1 MARRFALKDFAYAHR
16 GLWTKDGLPE
26 NSLGSFRA
34 AAEAGF
40 GIEFDLRPSADG
52 EVMVFHDPL
61 LERMTGIEGQF
72 ESRPARDLKSH
83 RLNGGNEPVPAFED
97 LLAFWPKDLPMLA
110 EMKIDGGTDPV
121 AFAGKVGARLM
132 DWPGLA
138 AAMSFSEI
146 AVRALPEGLMR
157 GQLIGP
163 TEHLGE
169 AYFDAFAER
178 AIADGIDYIAVHYT
192 DAARAAAATAGKD
205 MPFAVWTLRAE
216 ADLAALEPY
225 RPALI
230 FEHFSPALA
239 LDALAP

>member
-1 MARRFALKDFAYAHR
+1 MARRFALKEFAYAHR

-34 AAEAGF
+34 AADAGL

-52 EVMVFHDPL
+52 EVMVFHDAGL
-61 LERMTGIEGQF
+61 ARMTGAEGEF
-72 ESRPARDLKSH
+72 EALPARRLQDH
-83 RLNGGNEPVPAFED
+83 RLNGGDEPVPSFDD
-97 LLAFWPKDLPMLA
+97 LLSLWTQDLPMLA

-121 AFAGKVGARLM
+121 AFAKTVGARLLE
-132 DWPGLA
+132 WPGLA
-138 AAMSFSEI
+138 AAMSFSDI

-157 GQLIGP
+157 GQLIAP
-163 TEHLGE
+163 SAQYGE

-178 AIADGIDYIAVHYT
+178 AMADGIDYLAVHYT

-205 MPFAVWTLRAE
+205 MPFAVWTVRAQ
-216 ADLAALEPY
+216 ADLAALAPY

-239 LDALAP
+239 LDAFAP

>member
-1 MARRFALKDFAYAHR
+1 MARRFALNNFAYAHR
-16 GLWTKDGLPE
+16 GLWMKDGLPE
-26 NSLGSFRA
+26 NSLGSFKA
-34 AAEAGF
+34 AAAAGL

-61 LERMTGIEGQF
+61 LERMTGMEGQF
-72 ESRPARDLKSH
+72 ESHPASILKDY
-83 RLNGGNEPVPAFED
+83 RLNSGDEPVPAFDD
-97 LLAFWPKDLPMLA
+97 LLALWPEDLPILA

-121 AFAGKVGARLM
+121 AFAEKVGARLM

-138 AAMSFSEI
+138 AAMSFSDI

-163 TEHLGE
+163 SVHLGE
-169 AYFDAFAER
+169 AYFDTFAER
-178 AIADGIDYIAVHYT
+178 AIADGIDYLAVHYT

-205 MPFAVWTLRAE
+205 MPFAVWTVRAE

-225 RPALI
+225 HPALI
-230 FEHFSPALA
+230 FEHFSAELALA
-239 LDALAP
+239 SIAP